1 MSTDTPRTTFIADHM
16 LGSLARWL
24 RMMGYDCRY
33 EKGLSDDEI
42 LDISEKEARVILTRD
57 EELAERGNGFCLRT
71 TSLDEQLLELGKRFG
86 LRFDPSSMRCSLC
99 NGSLMQID
107 KSAAAGKVP
116 EKSLQHATEFWQCVS
131 CKKIYWDGTH
141 WSGII
146 GRFEK
151 LGLTGGG
158 K

>member
-1 MSTDTPRTTFIADHM
+1 MSAETPRMTFIADHM

-42 LDISEKEARVILTRD
+42 VDISVKEARIILTRD
-57 EELAERGNGFCLRT
+57 EELAEKGNGVCLRT
-71 TSLDEQLLELGKRFG
+71 TSLDEQLLELARRFDLG
-86 LRFDPSSMRCSLC
+86 FDPSRMRCSLC
-99 NGSLMQID
+99 NGLLVGID
-107 KSAAAGKVP
+107 KSIAAGKVP
-116 EKSLQHATEFWQCVS
+116 EKSLEHATEFWQCSS

-141 WSGII
+141 WNGII

-151 LGLTGGG
+151 LGLTGGRG
-158 K
+158 